1 MARPPDTASGD
12 HFGAYGLRIGGIDGI
27 ARLLVRA
34 DPTWPRL
41 EISVELGSAV
51 LSEDQVDDDRGVVR
65 FHNGGAVVIDRRR
78 GEAVFKLP
86 REPSPDEL
94 VHPYLA
100 PVAAIVSR
108 WHGHEALH
116 AGSFLTEG
124 GAWGLLAER
133 EGGKSTTLA
142 RLAIEGVPIVCDDV
156 LVLDEATAFAGPRAV
171 DLREEPA
178 RILGIGESLGM
189 VGARERWRLT
199 LDAIE
204 GKLPLLGW
212 VFLVWGEEL
221 ALEPVAAGARLR
233 RLAAQRAVRLPPS
246 DPSALLRLSALPGFE
261 LRRPRHW
268 SSLERA
274 VDFLMTSLP

>member
-1 MARPPDTASGD
+1 MDRSSHTASED
-12 HFGAYGLRIGGIDGI
+12 HLGAYGLRIEGIDGV
-27 ARLLVRA
+27 ARLLVHA

-41 EISVELGSAV
+41 EITVERGRAIV
-51 LSEDQVDDDRGVVR
+51 PGDEVDDDRGVVR
-65 FHNGGAVVIDRRR
+65 FQNGGAVVIDRRR
-78 GEAVFKLP
+78 GEAVFTLP
-86 REPSPDEL
+86 HEPSPDEL

-108 WHGHEALH
+108 WHGREALH
-116 AGSFLTEG
+116 AGAFLTQG
-124 GAWGLLAER
+124 GVWGLLAGR

-156 LVLDEATAFAGPRAV
+156 LVLEGDVAFAGPRAV

-178 RILGIGESLGM
+178 RVLGIGESLGM

-204 GKLPLLGW
+204 SRLPVRGW
-212 VFLVWGEEL
+212 VFLVWSDEL

-233 RLAAQRAVRLPPS
+233 RIAAQRAVRLPPC
-246 DPSALLRLSALPGFE
+246 DPGALLTLSALPGFE
-261 LRRPRHW
+261 LRRPRRW

-274 VDFLMTSLP
+274 VELLLTSLP